1 MKKLLSIAIL
11 LALLLSVISVY
22 ACDRTEC
29 IYIKSTPIIIS
40 DSERYY
46 HYDCGC
52 PAYSCKCAE
61 CENCK
66 YQFIEEA
73 SAPNAYLEPNYY
85 PDYDVAP
92 APMPAP
98 EKAPKTGDFS
108 MLPQLMLAV
117 AAAGSLVVASKRAK

>member
-1 MKKLLSIAIL
+1 MKKLFALV
-11 LALLLSVISVY
+11 LALLILVMPVCVLAY
-22 ACDRTEC
+22 END
-29 IYIKSTPIIIS
+29 TP
-40 DSERYY
+40 RYDY
-46 HYDCGC
+46 VVTDDVNT
-52 PAYSCKCAE
+52 A
-61 CENCK
+61 
-66 YQFIEEA
+66 FIE
-73 SAPNAYLEPNYY
+73 PDYY

>member
-1 MKKLLSIAIL
+1 MKKLFALV
-11 LALLLSVISVY
+11 LALLILVMPVCVL
-22 ACDRTEC
+22 AADGDNVND
-29 IYIKSTPIIIS
+29 TPRF
-40 DSERYY
+40 D
-46 HYDCGC
+46 DVLTDDVNT
-52 PAYSCKCAE
+52 A
-61 CENCK
+61 
-66 YQFIEEA
+66 FIE
-73 SAPNAYLEPNYY
+73 PDYY

>member
-1 MKKLLSIAIL
+1 MKKLLV
-11 LALLLSVISVY
+11 LAAALAVVLTMFSFPVVAMADINT
-22 ACDRTEC
+22 DT
-29 IYIKSTPIIIS
+29 TPPTA
-40 DSERYY
+40 
-46 HYDCGC
+46 
-52 PAYSCKCAE
+52 PAEEKPAE
-61 CENCK
+61 VNTS
-66 YQFIEEA
+66 FI
-73 SAPNAYLEPNYY
+73 EPNYY

>member
-1 MKKLLSIAIL
+1 MKKLFALV
-11 LALLLSVISVY
+11 LALLILVMPVCVL
-22 ACDRTEC
+22 AGNNVNDPVLPDHFFTDDVN
-29 IYIKSTPIIIS
+29 T
-40 DSERYY
+40 
-46 HYDCGC
+46 
-52 PAYSCKCAE
+52 A
-61 CENCK
+61 
-66 YQFIEEA
+66 FIE
-73 SAPNAYLEPNYY
+73 PDYY